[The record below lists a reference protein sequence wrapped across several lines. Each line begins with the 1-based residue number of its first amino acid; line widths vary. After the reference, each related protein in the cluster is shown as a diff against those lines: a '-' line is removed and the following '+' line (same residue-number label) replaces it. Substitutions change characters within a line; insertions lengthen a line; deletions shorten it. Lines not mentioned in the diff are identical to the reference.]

1 MLSGWRSFCLHR
13 SCCKHQPASA
23 VTPQHPQHG
32 PFSEAAPT
40 CNQQPGETPPRVK
53 MQFHPPWFQIPT
65 ERAYQKDG
73 GFGKVFVQR
82 GALQAARML
91 QTRAEAAH
99 MSRSCSILPTS
110 ADLLRMH
117 PAVPKASPRV
127 IQHSST
133 GAFLELQI
141 PRALILPQH

>member
-1 MLSGWRSFCLHR
+1 
-13 SCCKHQPASA
+13 
-23 VTPQHPQHG
+23 
-32 PFSEAAPT
+32 
-40 CNQQPGETPPRVK
+40 
-53 MQFHPPWFQIPT
+53 MQFHPPWFQILT
-65 ERAYQKDG
+65 EGAYQKDG

-91 QTRAEAAH
+91 QTHAEAAH
-99 MSRSCSILPTS
+99 TSRSCSILPTS

-117 PAVPKASPRV
+117 PAVPKASPWV